1 MAAVVG
7 RAAVWSGVGMDVE
20 PWLAPAQADRLAG
33 RIAEASE
40 LSSLRTSGPSPSPA
54 QAATVA
60 FSAMEACFKAIY
72 PMVRRFFDC
81 RDVRLSTNYGQTG
94 PLVATRLTALG
105 GGWSA
110 GRAIAARCSASG
122 GCDQGEPVARVSRLC
137 SPATPEPA
145 RR

>member
-7 RAAVWSGVGMDVE
+7 RAAVWSGVGTDVE

-33 RIAEASE
+33 RVAEASE
-40 LSSLRTSGPSPSPA
+40 LSSLRTSGPSPA

-110 GRAIAARCSASG
+110 GRQVTIRYGILAGQPCA
-122 GCDQGEPVARVSRLC
+122 QRVRNPRRTRAVRRHQRLK
-137 SPATPEPA
+137 
-145 RR
+145 